1 MSAIAEFRKI
11 VDSRDAALQKLHSL
25 ELPLLTRANDLADKQ
40 RNGGILTEAEA
51 DEFATAK
58 TNLDRVHHG
67 MFMIGQI
74 SLQAMNDS
82 PLLRDISNS
91 LNGIS
96 ADLKKAKQKLDKIA
110 KIANITAKVT
120 AALVELAEKV
130 GKALVVP

>member
-11 VDSRDAALQKLHSL
+11 VESRDAALQKLRSL
-25 ELPLLTRANDLADKQ
+25 ELPLLKRANDLADKQ
-40 RNGGILTEAEA
+40 RDSGPLSPAET
-51 DEFATAK
+51 DELDTAK

-67 MFMIGQI
+67 MWIIGQI

-82 PLLRDISNS
+82 ALLRDISNS

-96 ADLKKAKQKLDKIA
+96 SDLKKAKKKLDKIA
-110 KIANITAKVT
+110 KIADITAKVT

-130 GKALVVP
+130 GKAMAV

>member
-11 VDSRDAALQKLHSL
+11 VQSRDAALQNLQSL

-40 RNGGILTEAEA
+40 RNSGALSAAET
-51 DEFATAK
+51 DELATAR

-67 MFMIGQI
+67 MWMIGQI

-82 PLLRDISNS
+82 ALLRDISNS
-91 LNGIS
+91 LNGVS

-130 GKALVVP
+130 GKAMAV